1 MPLTVAQ
8 IAAELGIDQA
18 TLASKAE
25 IISKY
30 DNQFSTLE
38 TSASKAQEQLA
49 EAQRLKAQA
58 ETLQATIDQ
67 NIANFG
73 INESTT
79 IHLQAQLEAVKAAAK
94 TLEEK
99 GGLKLDLN
107 LPTITPKAPADPI
120 DSLKNLIVQGFTN
133 INQAQEVNNRYL
145 SLFGKPMPDSP
156 SALADE
162 AAQRR
167 LTVSQWA
174 DQKYGLA
181 NKAQEVAQQEK
192 AKYEAK
198 LKEDAIKEFREKNPS
213 YAGNPELNGGF
224 PSNFPQVPQP
234 RDGKTVREFAGMST
248 REKIQNAMSRARE
261 AVASSGKV

>member
-25 IISKY
+25 IISRY
-30 DNQFSTLE
+30 DSQISGWE
-38 TSASKAQEQLA
+38 KSAS
-49 EAQRLKAQA
+49 EAQTTLQEAQKLKAQA

-79 IHLQAQLEAVKAAAK
+79 IQLQAHLEAVKAAAK

-99 GGLKLDLN
+99 GGVKLDLN
-107 LPTITPKAPADPI
+107 LPTIGAKPVVDPM
-120 DSLKNLIVQGFTN
+120 DNLKGLIVQGFTN
-133 INQAQEVNNRYL
+133 INQTQEVNNRYL

-167 LTVSQWA
+167 MSVTAWA
-174 DQKYGLA
+174 DQKYGLST
-181 NKAQEVAQQEK
+181 KQQEVQQAATAAHEK
-192 AKYEAK
+192 QIR
-198 LKEDAIKEFREKNPS
+198 EDAVKEYREKNPS
-213 YAGNPELNGGF
+213 LAGNPDLNGGF
-224 PSNFPQVPQP
+224 PSNYPQVPQP

-248 REKIQNAMSRARE
+248 REKIQNAMSRAKE